1 LFGPDQLAVKLKVT
15 LEGLE
20 KKTASAPTAAQATIT
35 YPRIGIPE
43 YRREMKVKVRKKRIF
58 SAVNA
63 RGGVDTY
70 KQRPIMGAIVDNG
83 EY

>member
-1 LFGPDQLAVKLKVT
+1 
-15 LEGLE
+15 LE
-20 KKTASAPTAAQATIT
+20 KKTAPAPTAAQAIIT
-35 YPRIGIPE
+35 YPMIGIPE
-43 YRREMKVKVRKKRIF
+43 YRREMTVKVRKIRMFF

-70 KQRPIMGAIVDNG
+70 KLRPIMGAIVDNG